1 MTAKM
6 IIMCFSYW
14 LSFSYLYRNIYFTMK
29 LLLDRILQ
37 DGRCFP
43 GGILKVD
50 SFINHQMDPD
60 LMCEI
65 GKEFARLFAES
76 GVNKIVTIE
85 ASGIVP
91 AIMAGA
97 EMHLP
102 VVFVKKKQP
111 KTMENMLVTNIHS
124 FTKDRTYTVC
134 ISADFLTKDDKI
146 LFIDDFLAFGNAAQ
160 GMIDLAKQSGAQIV
174 GFGFI
179 IEKVFQ
185 HGGDALRDAG
195 YRVESLAKVLS
206 LDDCEIKLE
215 DA

>member
-1 MTAKM
+1 ME
-6 IIMCFSYW
+6 
-14 LSFSYLYRNIYFTMK
+14 LLRN
-29 LLLDRILQ
+29 RILQ

-65 GKEFARLFAES
+65 GKEFARLFADS

-85 ASGIVP
+85 ASGIAP

-97 EMHLP
+97 VMHLP

-111 KTMENMLVTNIHS
+111 KTMENMLVTEVHS

-134 ISADFLTKDDKI
+134 ISGDFLTKDDKVV
-146 LFIDDFLAFGNAAQ
+146 FIDDFLAYGNAAQ
-160 GMIDLAKQSGAQIV
+160 GMIDLAKQAGAQIV

-185 HGGDALRDAG
+185 HGGEELRSAG
-195 YRVESLAKVLS
+195 FRVESLAKVLS
-206 LDDCEIKLE
+206 LDDCTITLQEEKFL
-215 DA
+215 